1 MIGRLLLFFS
11 FLSLPALAQLQV
23 LLYDGTTETP
33 VGALVDVGSAAPGDS
48 TETRFRVRNFGTA
61 QVAITTL
68 KIADATTPFKISAT
82 PSLPLSLAPG
92 SAADFRVSFN
102 PTATGTFN
110 GFLVVNT
117 INVALRGFGVPAAT
131 LTLAGSTAP
140 LANGAA
146 IDFGSVVPGSSHVQS
161 LLLTNLGKTSI
172 TVTAVSVSGPGFRGP
187 IGATAPI
194 PLAVGQSVSFQIAF
208 EPQSSQQLK
217 GTLVVDQRT
226 FVLTGLGLET
236 LSLSYGSPDVPV
248 GALVDLGSATPGDSV
263 ETKFRVRN
271 FGTAIVSI
279 TTLKIAD
286 ATTPFKISAAPSLPI
301 QLAAGS
307 FADFRVAFSPSS
319 TGTFNGLLVVNGI
332 SAALQGSGVP
342 SASLTLGGGT
352 TPLAAGS
359 TIDFGSAQ
367 RGTSKPLALL
377 LSNPGKTSITVP
389 VVTVTG
395 TGFRGPIGATAPI
408 TLAAGQSLSFQIAFE
423 PQSSQPLKGTLI
435 VDQRSFVLTGLGL
448 DPPLPGASI
457 VLGSQTP
464 ASSQQISVSIPLTST
479 SAVSGS
485 GTLTMDF
492 HPSVPGVADDPTI
505 RFLTGAKRNATV
517 NISTGDTIAKFGT
530 QSSIAFQTGTTAG
543 TIVFTLTL
551 PSSTQQ
557 LSLLITP
564 QAINFDSATG
574 VRRVN
579 DLDVSLT
586 GFDNTYSASQLAFTF
601 YDKKGATMQPGVI
614 RVDAS
619 SDFRLYFASSQVGGA
634 FALLASFPVSGDA
647 TQVGSVDVQLANSV
661 GMTKTQRITFP

>member
-1 MIGRLLLFFS
+1 MIARLLLFFS
-11 FLSLPALAQLQV
+11 FLSLPAWAQLQV
-23 LLYDGTTETP
+23 LLFDGSTETP
-33 VGALVDVGSAAPGDS
+33 VGALVDMGSAAPGDS
-48 TETRFRVRNFGTA
+48 AETRFRVRNFGTA
-61 QVAITTL
+61 QVTITTL
-68 KIADATTPFKISAT
+68 KVADATTPFKISAT

-117 INVALRGFGVPAAT
+117 INVALRGFGVPSAT
-131 LTLAGSTAP
+131 LTLAGSTTP
-140 LANGAA
+140 LAAGAA
-146 IDFGSVVPGSSHVQS
+146 IDFGSVVPGNSHAQT

-172 TVTAVSVSGPGFRGP
+172 TVAAVSVSGAGFRGP
-187 IGATAPI
+187 LGATAPI
-194 PLAVGQSVSFQIAF
+194 PLAAGQSVSFQIAF

-226 FVLTGLGLET
+226 FSLTGLGLET
-236 LSLSYGSPDVPV
+236 LSLTYGPANTPV
-248 GALVDLGSATPGDSV
+248 GTLVDMGSATPGDSV

-279 TTLKIAD
+279 TALKIAD
-286 ATTPFKISAAPSLPI
+286 LTTPFNISAAPSLPI
-301 QLAAGS
+301 LIAAGS
-307 FADFRVAFSPSS
+307 FADFRVSFNPPA
-319 TGTFNGLLVVNGI
+319 TGTFNGLLVVNGV
-332 SAALQGSGVP
+332 SAAIQGAGVP
-342 SASLTLGGGT
+342 SAALTLAGGT
-352 TPLAAGS
+352 VPLAAGS

-367 RGTSKPLALL
+367 RGSSKPLALL

-389 VVTVTG
+389 VVSVTG
-395 TGFRGPIGATAPI
+395 TGFRGPIGVTAPI
-408 TLAAGQSLSFQIAFE
+408 TLAAGQSVSFQIAFE
-423 PQSSQPLKGTLI
+423 PQSSQPLKGTLL

-448 DPPLPGASI
+448 DPPLPSASI
-457 VLGSQTP
+457 VFGSQT
-464 ASSQQISVSIPLTST
+464 ALSSQQNTISIPLVSA

-485 GTLTMDF
+485 GTLTMEF
-492 HPSVPGVADDPTI
+492 HSSVPGVSDDAAI
-505 RFLTGAKRNATV
+505 RFITGAKRNATV
-517 NISTGDTIAKFGT
+517 NISAGDTIGKFGT

-551 PSSTQQ
+551 PNSTQQ
-557 LSLLITP
+557 AGLIVTP
-564 QAINFDSATG
+564 AAISFDSATG

-619 SDFRLYFASSQVGGA
+619 SDFHLYFASTQVGGA

-647 TQVGSVDVQLANSV
+647 TQVGSVDVQLANSIGV
-661 GMTKTQRITFP
+661 TKAQRITFP

>member
-1 MIGRLLLFFS
+1 MIARLLLFFS

-23 LLYDGTTETP
+23 LLYDGSTETP
-33 VGALVDVGSAAPGDS
+33 VGALVDMGSAAPGDS
-48 TETRFRVRNFGTA
+48 TELRFRVRNFGAA
-61 QVAITTL
+61 QVTITTL
-68 KIADATTPFKISAT
+68 KIADAATPFKISAA
-82 PSLPLSLAPG
+82 PSLPLPLAPG
-92 SAADFRVSFN
+92 SAADFRVVFS
-102 PTATGTFN
+102 PTTTGTFN

-117 INVALRGFGVPAAT
+117 INVALRGFGVPTAT
-131 LTLAGSTAP
+131 LTLAGSTTP
-140 LANGAA
+140 LATGAV
-146 IDFGSVVPGSSHVQS
+146 IDFGSVVPGSSHVQT

-172 TVTAVSVSGPGFRGP
+172 TVAAVSVSGPGFRGP
-187 IGATAPI
+187 LGATAPI
-194 PLAVGQSVSFQIAF
+194 PLAAGQSVSFQIAF

-217 GTLVVDQRT
+217 GTLLVDQRSFT
-226 FVLTGLGLET
+226 LAGLGLET
-236 LSLSYGSPDVPV
+236 LSLTYGSADAPV
-248 GALVDLGSATPGDSV
+248 GAVADMGSATPGDSV

-271 FGTAIVSI
+271 FGTAVVSI

-301 QLAAGS
+301 QIAAGS
-307 FADFRVAFSPSS
+307 FADFRVSFSPPSI
-319 TGTFNGLLVVNGI
+319 GTFNGLLLVNGI
-332 SAALQGSGVP
+332 TAALQGSGVP
-342 SASLTLGGGT
+342 SATLTLAGGT
-352 TPLAAGS
+352 TPLAAGA

-367 RGTSKPLALL
+367 RGASKPLALL
-377 LSNPGKTSITVP
+377 LANPGKTSITVP
-389 VVTVTG
+389 LVSVTG
-395 TGFRGPIGATAPI
+395 TGFRGPIGVTAPV
-408 TLAAGQSLSFQIAFE
+408 TLTAGQSVSFQIAFE

-457 VLGSQTP
+457 VFGSQT
-464 ASSQQISVSIPLTST
+464 ALSSQQNTISIPLASA

-485 GTLTMDF
+485 GTLTLEF
-492 HPSVPGVADDPTI
+492 HSSVPGVTDDAAI
-505 RFLTGAKRNATV
+505 RFVTGAKRNATV
-517 NISTGDTIAKFGT
+517 NISAGDTIGKFGT

-551 PSSTQQ
+551 PNSTQQ
-557 LSLLITP
+557 ASLIVTP
-564 QAINFDSATG
+564 AAISFDSATG

-619 SDFRLYFASSQVGGA
+619 SDFHLYFASSQVGGA
-634 FALLASFPVSGDA
+634 FALLATFPVSGDA

-661 GMTKTQRITFP
+661 GVTKTQRITFP